1 MTAVNL
7 KEARRRL
14 SELVRAAEHG
24 ETVVV
29 TRRGKRV
36 ARIAP
41 VEEKAK
47 NRLPDL
53 SEFRASIKVKGRPL
67 SETVIALRREA
78 RY

>member
-24 ETVVV
+24 QATIL
-29 TRRGKRV
+29 TRRGRRV
-36 ARIAP
+36 AQLAP
-41 VEEKAK
+41 PGSKTRKPFV
-47 NRLPDL
+47 DL
-53 SEFRASIKVKGRPL
+53 AALRASVTVKGRPM
-67 SETVIALRREA
+67 SETVIAARREA